1 MTKIQKILLIISISI
16 LVVAKASLAQNNN
29 NIIQQFSTLSN
40 AHFIAK
46 PYIQSLQK
54 TKSPAATQKNE
65 NKLVQLILP
74 VVDLDSSSITIDGQ
88 TLNEGGLGFRIYF
101 IEGIKNN
108 TWQTNTKNY
117 NNTLVDIVDIGLN
130 ITKKDTT
137 LTLYYYSKTKK
148 LIGSTLFV
156 KSNEAFA
163 TNQQTAY
170 MQYLINKTLFTGTWA
185 GNGFNL
191 QFTNQGVV
199 QGFKDAINYEID
211 FYIQNTTGQNSKKY
225 NKITFTNPANQT
237 STFLWLM
244 VANKLTIYK
253 FIETYNNGFKVGKLL
268 YTFFKYK

>member
-74 VVDLDSSSITIDGQ
+74 VVDLDSGSITIDGQ

-117 NNTLVDIVDIGLN
+117 NNTLVDIVDIGLT